1 MTQAALDQAERRESA
16 QRAYHKA
23 LELLDRVKALED
35 APTRLE
41 SQFTRL
47 SDLGEEMAKAIKDLQ
62 ESSSHL
68 TQNKKVHSVPK
79 VSKTSKKK
87 R

>member
-1 MTQAALDQAERRESA
+1 MQAERRESA
-16 QRAYHKA
+16 QRVYHKA
-23 LELLDRVKALED
+23 LELLDKAGALED
-35 APTRLE
+35 APARLE

-47 SDLGEEMAKAIKDLQ
+47 SNLGEEMSKAIKDLQ
-62 ESSSHL
+62 ESSSHV
-68 TQNKKVHSVPK
+68 TAQGKKTPK